1 MRGGATRQPDRSARP
16 PRPPSTTNFL
26 LAWNGKYATTPSRRW
41 LIACRRVRDYM
52 PQAQKTR
59 TERLLQSF
67 AQTRFGGRLFVTV
80 FPAIDRRLLPLTRGR
95 LSTGL
100 GQPVV
105 LLHVRGAQS
114 GIERT
119 VPLLATKTGDRVL
132 LVASKAGAA
141 KHPAWYH
148 NVRAD
153 PDVEVTIDG
162 LRRPMRAQ
170 IAAEEERD
178 RLWRIVCDNYSG
190 YATYQRRAGG
200 RVIPIVTLQPR

>member
-1 MRGGATRQPDRSARP
+1 
-16 PRPPSTTNFL
+16 
-26 LAWNGKYATTPSRRW
+26 
-41 LIACRRVRDYM
+41 VRDYK

-67 AQTRFGGRLFVTV
+67 AQTRLGGKLFITV
-80 FPAIDRRLLPLTRGR
+80 FPAIDRRLMPLTRGR

-105 LLHVRGAQS
+105 LLHVRGARS
-114 GIERT
+114 GRERT
-119 VPLLATKTGDRVL
+119 VPLLATQTGDTVL

-148 NVRAD
+148 NVRAN

-162 LRRPMRAQ
+162 QRRPMRAD
-170 IAAEEERD
+170 IAAEGEERD
-178 RLWRIVCDNYSG
+178 RLWRIACDNYTG
-190 YATYQRRAGG
+190 YATYQRRAGS
-200 RVIPIVTLQPR
+200 RVIPVVALRPR

>member
-1 MRGGATRQPDRSARP
+1 VLGAAECP
-16 PRPPSTTNFL
+16 
-26 LAWNGKYATTPSRRW
+26 
-41 LIACRRVRDYM
+41 LIVSPRVRDYT

-59 TERLLQSF
+59 TEKLLQSF
-67 AQTRFGGRLFVTV
+67 AQTRLGGRLFITV
-80 FPAIDRRLLPLTRGR
+80 FPAIDRRLMPLTRGR

-105 LLHVRGAQS
+105 LLHVRGARS

-119 VPLLATKTGDRVL
+119 VPLLATKTADTVL
-132 LVASKAGAA
+132 LVASKAGAV

-148 NVRAD
+148 NVRAN

-162 LRRPMRAQ
+162 QRQAMRAE
-170 IAAEEERD
+170 IAADGAERE

-200 RVIPIVTLQPR
+200 RVIPVVALQPR